1 MRVPRLIGMILI
13 MVSCFTVLAC
23 AKAPSDKKIEFVYLA
38 LGASDATGV
47 GALPLTEGY
56 VFLIKREL
64 DQRLPG
70 VALINLGVP
79 GARIDLIK
87 EQVRIALQV
96 GTKANL
102 VTLWTGAN
110 DLVHGDDPKTFQENL
125 RFILQNARKTVSKTI
140 VVANLPDL
148 TQLPRFRSNPSP
160 AVTIERVQAFNR
172 AIEQEAK
179 DVDAPVVNLFAQ
191 PVQEDLVLDL
201 DGFHPNDA
209 GHREI
214 ARLFLQVIRL
224 KLGLK

>member
-1 MRVPRLIGMILI
+1 MRVRRLIGMILI
-13 MVSCFTVLAC
+13 LVSCFTVLAC
-23 AKAPSDKKIEFVYLA
+23 AKAPRDKKIEFVYLA

-47 GALPLTEGY
+47 GSLPLTEGY

-64 DQRLPG
+64 DQRVPG

-110 DLVHGDDPKTFQENL
+110 DLVHGDDPKTFQEDL
-125 RFILQNARKTVSKTI
+125 RFILQNVRKTVSKTI

-160 AVTIERVQAFNR
+160 AVTIERVRAFNR
-172 AIEQEAK
+172 AIEQEAN

-191 PVQEDLVLDL
+191 PVREDLIFDL

-214 ARLFLQVIRL
+214 ARLFLEVIRL

>member
-23 AKAPSDKKIEFVYLA
+23 VKAPRDKKIEFVYLA
-38 LGASDATGV
+38 LGASDAAGV

-56 VFLIKREL
+56 VYLIKREL
-64 DQRLPG
+64 DQRVPG

-125 RFILQNARKTVSKTI
+125 RFILQNLRKTVSKTI

-148 TQLPRFRSNPSP
+148 TQLPRFRSEPSP
-160 AVTIERVQAFNR
+160 AVTIERVR
-172 AIEQEAK
+172 AATPVRPR
-179 DVDAPVVNLFAQ
+179 DV
-191 PVQEDLVLDL
+191 
-201 DGFHPNDA
+201 
-209 GHREI
+209 
-214 ARLFLQVIRL
+214 VIRYEPTDGSSL
-224 KLGLK
+224 PSPAAGTPPSKRKTSSASRGPFTSAAFP

>member
-23 AKAPSDKKIEFVYLA
+23 AKVPRDKKIEFVYLA

-64 DQRLPG
+64 DQRVPG

-79 GARIDLIK
+79 GARIHLIK

-110 DLVHGDDPKTFQENL
+110 DLVHGDDPKTFQEDL
-125 RFILQNARKTVSKTI
+125 RFILQNVRKTVSKTI

-160 AVTIERVQAFNR
+160 AVTIERVRAFNR

-191 PVQEDLVLDL
+191 PVREDLVFDP

-214 ARLFLQVIRL
+214 ARLFLEVIRL
-224 KLGLK
+224 KLGLR